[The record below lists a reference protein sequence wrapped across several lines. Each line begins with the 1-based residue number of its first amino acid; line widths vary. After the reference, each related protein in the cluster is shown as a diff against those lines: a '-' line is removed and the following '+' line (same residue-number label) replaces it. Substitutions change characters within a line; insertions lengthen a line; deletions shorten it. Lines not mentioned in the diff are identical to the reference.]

1 MTIILD
7 AAENAPNL
15 SLSDYKNIDQI
26 NYLVT
31 DSDDTD
37 IEDNWESD
45 VFIKFRKLPIKMKK
59 ILVTQIMKINTITK
73 RTLLTKLKIVI

>member
-26 NYLVT
+26 NYLIT

-37 IEDNWESD
+37 IEDN
-45 VFIKFRKLPIKMKK
+45 
-59 ILVTQIMKINTITK
+59 
-73 RTLLTKLKIVI
+73 

>member
-15 SLSDYKNIDQI
+15 SLIDYKNIDQI
-26 NYLVT
+26 NYLAT

-37 IEDNWESD
+37 IEDN
-45 VFIKFRKLPIKMKK
+45 
-59 ILVTQIMKINTITK
+59 
-73 RTLLTKLKIVI
+73 